1 MGPTERDGGRSQ
13 GQTLLL
19 SRLAHCRCVNR
30 STDFSVAVRA
40 TGVNDKMLP
49 GVAKGELVQA
59 GSICAQLAVFA
70 ESAAQT
76 LAVRKDRTQN
86 CDEQISESPSSLI
99 TQ

>member
-1 MGPTERDGGRSQ
+1 MGATGRNGDGSQ
-13 GQTLLL
+13 GQALL
-19 SRLAHCRCVNR
+19 SGRPAHCRCVKC

-49 GVAKGELVQA
+49 GAAKGELVQA

-70 ESAAQT
+70 ESEAQT